1 MSDEPKFFKRNFI
14 NNASIL
20 LASTG
25 QATVGR
31 IFDRDN
37 ELQWQS
43 VGSDDATLE
52 TIQIDF
58 KSAGINFLRSVDF
71 LVVLG
76 HNLAN
81 FSFEHDIG
89 AGFVATPLTTVV
101 GETENFTILPITKI
115 PGVIKIRLRM
125 TTTQDVDDEKKVGEI
140 LALER
145 LYEPPDGEA
154 PARLGF
160 NNKPVAKITSMW
172 DGGTK
177 VNLLRWAGN
186 RAERYSAK
194 IGFDLTSQAN
204 YKLLRTV
211 LKQASFVLQPEPDQN
226 PEEFF
231 QVTHA
236 RTGHPAGYTGR
247 FKGSGYTH
255 SISVEED

>member
-31 IFDRDN
+31 IFDRDS

-81 FSFEHDIG
+81 FCG
-89 AGFVATPLTTVV
+89 AY
-101 GETENFTILPITKI
+101 TE
-115 PGVIKIRLRM
+115 IRSDSECPR
-125 TTTQDVDDEKKVGEI
+125 QFH
-140 LALER
+140 R
-145 LYEPPDGEA
+145 LQ
-154 PARLGF
+154 
-160 NNKPVAKITSMW
+160 SC
-172 DGGTK
+172 
-177 VNLLRWAGN
+177 
-186 RAERYSAK
+186 
-194 IGFDLTSQAN
+194 
-204 YKLLRTV
+204 
-211 LKQASFVLQPEPDQN
+211 
-226 PEEFF
+226 
-231 QVTHA
+231 
-236 RTGHPAGYTGR
+236 
-247 FKGSGYTH
+247 
-255 SISVEED
+255 